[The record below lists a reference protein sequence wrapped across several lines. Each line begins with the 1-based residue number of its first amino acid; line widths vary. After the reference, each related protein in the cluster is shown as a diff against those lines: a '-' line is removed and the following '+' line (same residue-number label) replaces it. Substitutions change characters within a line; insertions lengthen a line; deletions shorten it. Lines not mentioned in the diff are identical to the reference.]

1 MRTGL
6 RELLFTLIM
15 VALLAGAWY
24 FVFKK
29 ATERIAR
36 LREDTQ
42 TKQAQLDHVERALRE
57 IHDVE
62 QEMKDLK
69 RKADIFENKLPA
81 AGDVQVILSQITEYG
96 RKNQLDVKAVR
107 TQKSEKMGNYMEDQ
121 MAMTLTGD
129 FKRLYQFLIDIE
141 RMDRITRIGQMQL
154 HRIPEV
160 DGAIAA
166 DLVLSI
172 FFVPDANTTLN

>member
-6 RELLFTLIM
+6 REVLFALIM

-29 ATERIAR
+29 ATDRVAR
-36 LREDTQ
+36 LREDTKV
-42 TKQAQLDHVERALRE
+42 KQAQLDQVEHALRE
-57 IHDVE
+57 IRDVE
-62 QEMKDLK
+62 QEMTDLK
-69 RKADIFENKLPA
+69 RKADLFENKLPA
-81 AGDVQVILSQITEYG
+81 AGDVQVILSQITAYG
-96 RKNQLDVKAVR
+96 KKNQLDVKAVR
-107 TQKSEKMGNYMEDQ
+107 TQRSERMGNYMEDQ

-129 FKRLYQFLIDIE
+129 FKRLYQFLIDLE
-141 RMDRITRIGQMQL
+141 HMDRITRVGQMQL

-160 DGAIAA
+160 EGGVTA

-172 FFVPDANTTLN
+172 FYVPDAVAN